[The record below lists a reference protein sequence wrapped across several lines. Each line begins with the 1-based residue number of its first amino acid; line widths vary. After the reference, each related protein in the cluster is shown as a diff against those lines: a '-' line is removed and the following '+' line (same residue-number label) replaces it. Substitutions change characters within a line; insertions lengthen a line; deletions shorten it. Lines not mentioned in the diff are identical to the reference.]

1 MTRRVDDNSA
11 RCVSANRRGRAR
23 RVAVVAAA
31 LLLAVAAT
39 GCGDGGDG
47 RVTVFAA
54 ASLRASFEEIG
65 DMATTR
71 STLHPQFN
79 FAGSQLLRTQLEQG
93 ARADVFASADRRQ
106 MDLAR
111 DAGLVGDAVVF
122 ATNRLVIV
130 VPESNPAGV
139 LAPADLGRA
148 GLRLVIGGPQS
159 PIGAYTQEALDA
171 LGAGLA
177 AAIRAN
183 VVSEEPD
190 VERVLTKV
198 RLGEADAGIVYASD
212 LTGAG
217 AAGVRS
223 FALPGDAQPRIEYV
237 IAPVRDGDGDAA
249 RAFIALVLGD
259 DGRAVLA
266 SRGLAPAIP

>member
-23 RVAVVAAA
+23 RALAAAA
-31 LLLAVAAT
+31 LLVAAAAT
-39 GCGDGGDG
+39 ACGGSGDG

-71 STLHPQFN
+71 SALQPQFN

-93 ARADVFASADRRQ
+93 ARADVFASADIRQ

-111 DAGLVGDAVVF
+111 DAGLVGEAVVF

-130 VPESNPAGV
+130 VPEANPAGV
-139 LAPADLGRA
+139 RAPADLGRA
-148 GLRLVIGGPQS
+148 DIRLVIGGPQS
-159 PIGAYTQEALDA
+159 PIGAYTQGALDA
-171 LGAGLA
+171 LGPDLA

-212 LTGAG
+212 VTGAG
-217 AAGVRS
+217 AAGVLS
-223 FALPGDAQPRIEYV
+223 LALPGDAEPRIEYV
-237 IAPVRDGDGDAA
+237 IAPVRDGDEDAA
-249 RAFIALVLGD
+249 RAFISLVLGD

-266 SRGLAPAIP
+266 SRGLGPAVP